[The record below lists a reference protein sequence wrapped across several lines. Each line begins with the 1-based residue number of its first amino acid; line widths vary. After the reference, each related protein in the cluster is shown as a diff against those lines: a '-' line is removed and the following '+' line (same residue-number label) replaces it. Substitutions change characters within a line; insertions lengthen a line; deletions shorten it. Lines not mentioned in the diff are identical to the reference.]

1 MNKTIFS
8 WQTQKVK
15 SFWCFPKR
23 FQEILFHHQSC
34 PFDDTREVRLLWKI
48 ARGEDF
54 SQLFSFWNSIKLV
67 FIRQNQP
74 QVATDVV
81 YRSSNHLRLT
91 VNFIREQTIWLK
103 SLGAWIVGTRNYPHR
118 DKITKQWENG
128 CKHFLL
134 EFVSYTYRWE
144 LIRVKMYFQTEMT
157 ASRASLQHSKM
168 LSRMTSPR
176 SRPQT
181 FSLPDFGRSR
191 QIFQSEKKTA
201 QWLRSTTACF

>member
-1 MNKTIFS
+1 MSIWWHPRGSTFVENSSGRKFLT
-8 WQTQKVK
+8 T
-15 SFWCFPKR
+15 
-23 FQEILFHHQSC
+23 FQLFH
-34 PFDDTREVRLLWKI
+34 D
-48 ARGEDF
+48 
-54 SQLFSFWNSIKLV
+54 SIKLV

-103 SLGAWIVGTRNYPHR
+103 SLGAWIVGTRNYPHWHE
-118 DKITKQWENG
+118 ITKQLENG

-134 EFVSYTYRWE
+134 EFVLYTYRWE
-144 LIRVKMYFQTEMT
+144 LIRVKMYLQTQMT

-191 QIFQSEKKTA
+191 QIFRSEKTT
-201 QWLRSTTACF
+201 QWLRSTTAFFFKS